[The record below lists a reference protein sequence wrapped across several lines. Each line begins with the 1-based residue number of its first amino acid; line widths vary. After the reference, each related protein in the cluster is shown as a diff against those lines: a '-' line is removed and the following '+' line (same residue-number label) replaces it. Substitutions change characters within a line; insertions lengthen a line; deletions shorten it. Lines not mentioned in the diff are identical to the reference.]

1 MNAARG
7 GGPPRGNP
15 LGAYGQVDRPM
26 GQAQGNR
33 GGNDAGGKRNYD
45 KPWLPPPSEKK
56 SKEAKTYSEYLFGEG
71 GLGPDSDLVNQ
82 IEQNMLCKNP

>member
-1 MNAARG
+1 
-7 GGPPRGNP
+7 
-15 LGAYGQVDRPM
+15 M

-33 GGNDAGGKRNYD
+33 GGGNDAGGKRNYD

-56 SKEAKTYSEYLFGEG
+56 NKEAKTYSEYLFGEG